1 VADYLRIE
9 EAGGLIIASDWPAVA
24 KLMAKLA
31 KASSLVRGVEQDGE
45 NKDQHYA
52 FVSYQEVASAVRHAL
67 SDAGLAFMVNHTER
81 EDSAGQSKS
90 GATYSK
96 VKLTGTLTFADGET
110 GAMWSIHAWGDG
122 MDYADKALSK
132 AITALVK
139 YPLMRIFLL
148 SSRDDVEPDIEDVPN
163 GNGHKVAPPQAK
175 PAPAK
180 TETKPQAK
188 APAPALAQAEPYNT
202 VDPPPEEELEAEQP
216 RAKAPTPAQ
225 PKGNV
230 GWGTWGPS
238 RQNKFWAEAKR
249 IGLDDA
255 TVHTE
260 FKVASMTEYQGSND
274 KAVLILHLLEFGF
287 AQALALDEIHK
298 GLGIRFMDDF
308 GGNSAMGHMLINK
321 YLASVAAKK
330 ETVNG

>member
-1 VADYLRIE
+1 MTEQGYLRIE
-9 EAGGLIIASDWPAVA
+9 EAGGLIIASDWPAIA
-24 KLMAKLA
+24 KLMAKLS
-31 KASSLVRGVEQDGE
+31 KASSLVRGVEQDGR
-45 NKDQHYA
+45 NKDQNYQ

-67 SDAGLAFMVNHTER
+67 SDAGLAFMVNHTDR
-81 EDSAGQSKS
+81 EDSTGQSKS

-148 SSRDDVEPDIEDVPN
+148 SSRDDVEPDQEDVPN
-163 GNGHKVAPPQAK
+163 GNGHKIAPQAK
-175 PAPAK
+175 PAPAQP
-180 TETKPQAK
+180 ETKPQAIPAAIPEESPWMAEEPATPLTDGHGK
-188 APAPALAQAEPYNT
+188 GKPGEPAPT
-202 VDPPPEEELEAEQP
+202 
-216 RAKAPTPAQ
+216 Q

-230 GWGTWGPS
+230 GWGAWGPS

-287 AQALALDEIHK
+287 AQALGLDEIHK
-298 GLGIRFMDDF
+298 ALGIRFMDDF

-321 YLASVAAKK
+321 YLATVGQK